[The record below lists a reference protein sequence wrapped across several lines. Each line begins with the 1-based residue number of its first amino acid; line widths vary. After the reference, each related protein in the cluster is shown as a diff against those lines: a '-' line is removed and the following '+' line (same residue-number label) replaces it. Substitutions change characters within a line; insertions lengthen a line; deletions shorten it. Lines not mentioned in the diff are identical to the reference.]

1 MSSGRRQ
8 KKGRSHSRTSAA
20 SSSSRAAYAPSSKP
34 FPGTA
39 LAGALLVV
47 ATFAVFAPV
56 LRNGFVSYDDEEYV
70 LRNAHVR
77 TGLTSANLLWAVT
90 ATEAAN
96 WHPVTWISHMADV
109 SLFGMAPAGH
119 HFTSL
124 FFHCAN
130 VLLVFL
136 LLRRATGATG
146 RSAAVAALF
155 ALHPLRV
162 ESVAWVA
169 ERKDV
174 LSAFF
179 GLLAIGAWARWTRE
193 RRAGLYAA
201 SLGLYALSLMS
212 KPTLVT
218 LPLLLLVLDLWPLQR
233 LTSAPAPAPA
243 PAPALRTRLRAL
255 LLEKVPYLA
264 LAAVGAALAYR
275 AQRGGGATT
284 ALDVPLGLRLENAV
298 VAPVRYIGKLLWP
311 AKLAVLYPHPGAT
324 LGWKA
329 WVSAALLIAVTV
341 LVLRAR
347 RRRPYLCAGWLWYLV
362 ALSPVV
368 GIVQVGWQAFADRYT
383 YIPSLGLA
391 AAAVWGIASAAE
403 GRLSSRALAAA
414 TAAVL
419 AALSFLTVRQLSTW
433 RDSLA
438 LYTHALEATGPNETM
453 EIDLGNEL
461 ARRGRTEE
469 AARHFE
475 AALRVAPGSADALY
489 ALGGLALSENRYA
502 DARAKFEEAA
512 RRHPDF
518 APAHIQ
524 TAVSLI
530 REGRPSDAIPHV
542 ERALAIRAGS
552 PEALYVFGSAL
563 DAQGKA
569 AEAEAKYE
577 AALKARPDYPEAHVN
592 LGDLLLARGRP
603 REAIPH
609 FEAALR
615 ANPEFSEARQGL
627 EEAKKR
633 AGR

>member
-1 MSSGRRQ
+1 M
-8 KKGRSHSRTSAA
+8 T
-20 SSSSRAAYAPSSKP
+20 SSRRRKKVPVRPAAPPPPALLPRAFPSP
-34 FPGTA
+34 A
-39 LAGALLVV
+39 LAGVLLVV

-70 LRNAHVR
+70 VRNAHVR
-77 TGLTSANLLWAVT
+77 SGIGARNVAWAFT

-109 SLFGMAPAGH
+109 SLFGMKPAGH

-124 FFHCAN
+124 LFHCAN

-162 ESVAWVA
+162 ESVAWIA

-179 GLLAIGAWARWTRE
+179 GLLAIAAWARWTRE
-193 RRAGLYAA
+193 RRGTLYAS
-201 SLGLYALSLMS
+201 SLVLYSLSLMS

-218 LPLLLLVLDLWPLQR
+218 LPLLLLVLDYWPLER
-233 LTSAPAPAPA
+233 FGGRSNARPGSLVV
-243 PAPALRTRLRAL
+243 
-255 LLEKVPYLA
+255 EKIPFAV
-264 LAAVGAALAYR
+264 LAALCAFMAYR
-275 AQRGGGATT
+275 AQSAAGATA
-284 ALDVPLGLRLENAV
+284 ALDLPLGLRLENAV
-298 VAPVRYIGKLLWP
+298 VAPVRYLGKILWP
-311 AKLAVLYPHPGAT
+311 SKLAVLYPHPAAS
-324 LGWKA
+324 LGWVTWA
-329 WVSAALLIAVTV
+329 AALVLIGVTAVLFRV
-341 LVLRAR
+341 R
-347 RRRPYLCAGWLWYLV
+347 RSSPYIFAGWLWYLA
-362 ALSPVV
+362 ALLPVV
-368 GIVQVGWQAFADRYT
+368 GIVQVGWQGFADRYT
-383 YIPSLGLA
+383 YIPALGLA
-391 AAAVWGIASAAE
+391 AAAVWGIAAAAK
-403 GRLSSRALAAA
+403 GRVPARALAAA
-414 TAAVL
+414 TAVVL
-419 AALSFLTVRQLSTW
+419 AVLSFLTVRQLSTW
-433 RDSLA
+433 RDSLV

-475 AALRVAPGSADALY
+475 AALRIAPGSADALY
-489 ALGGLALSENRYA
+489 ALGALALSENKYA
-502 DARAKFEEAA
+502 EARARFEEAA

-518 APAHIQ
+518 APAHVQ

-530 REGRPSDAIPHV
+530 REGRPSDAIPHA
-542 ERALAIRAGS
+542 ERALAIRSSS
-552 PEALYVFGSAL
+552 PEALYVLGSAL

-603 REAIPH
+603 REAIAH

-615 ANPEFSEARQGL
+615 SNPDFSEARQGL
-627 EEAKKR
+627 EEARRR
-633 AGR
+633 AGG